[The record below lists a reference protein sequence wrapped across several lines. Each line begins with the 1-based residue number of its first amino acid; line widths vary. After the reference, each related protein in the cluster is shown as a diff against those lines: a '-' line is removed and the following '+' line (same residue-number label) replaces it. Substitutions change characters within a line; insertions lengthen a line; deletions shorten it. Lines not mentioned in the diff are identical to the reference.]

1 MSVIKSIVKLIVSL
15 SLATI
20 VISIPI
26 GFVILVS
33 EYPLI
38 AWIVVGITLI
48 GFLTYLI
55 YAVLFGKYMT

>member
-1 MSVIKSIVKLIVSL
+1 VKLIVSL